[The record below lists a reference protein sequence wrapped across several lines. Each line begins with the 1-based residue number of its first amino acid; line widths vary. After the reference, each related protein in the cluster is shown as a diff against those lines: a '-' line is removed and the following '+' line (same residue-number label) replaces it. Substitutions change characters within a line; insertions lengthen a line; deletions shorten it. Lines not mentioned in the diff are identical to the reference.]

1 MTVFTKR
8 AVNVFAPTTAAGVAR
23 GADMGEAMQWGT
35 EVERATDGAAAGRVD
50 QSTWAGLA
58 TITGTRA
65 GQPAIVYGPDAGSH
79 TDPVVGGTVANVGEY
94 YWSASPE
101 GWRRAGNLQR
111 TLVHALSAGAGT
123 ANAVQAISDVQF
135 STAAYEALIT
145 VNFTAANT
153 GAMTLAI
160 NGETPRP
167 LVTNTGEAIP
177 SGYVKPKMSALVQI
191 DSAGNYRLFSYGDAT
206 AVQASAE
213 AAQAAAE
220 AAQTAAEAVA
230 AAIASAPQWAFASK
244 AALALF
250 NPAVAPDFV
259 TFAGYAS
266 AGDGGSAIYRKV
278 SSEPS
283 HAGKVQDGNGQW
295 YELAEINPKP
305 EMFGAAG
312 DGSTDDTTAL
322 ADMLAYA
329 PAGADI
335 DLRRKSYKYT
345 TLSVAKDVTLRN
357 GSLLCA
363 ATTGVQITVNPAAR
377 LTARKVKFTGGGS
390 ETTADANQ
398 NHSLISQIGA
408 SRIAPGVGMDIE
420 GCEFSGCGYIL
431 LLSKW
436 CNGHR
441 FVGNKFSDFAYA
453 GFMVLSCNDGIAMHN
468 RVEGQDAVGI
478 GGDAYGIS
486 FTHWS
491 LGYNDDPNAGTP
503 LAVNPFCNN
512 WQVLGN
518 TIIAPKIWEG
528 IDFHGGYNNVVAF
541 NRVFGA
547 LSGILLGCGSGDAAN
562 YAGWN
567 NIITCNLVQASN
579 EDGTAI
585 PGLVA
590 VYGITVQ
597 GGSASQHDCV
607 TVTNNIIRGY
617 GGQVKSGGVAVPN
630 NLVPALNIN
639 VYVQRLVCTGN
650 TVAGWSGCAIS
661 ISQGAG
667 SAVLDSNMFSGMRDT
682 QASSAVIRFQSD
694 APGRYS
700 IDGCVLDDTGNAP
713 AFGVVTSSTVK
724 GRITYGSDFR
734 RATTE
739 VAGGFTSPGE
749 VRSVQYA

>member
-1 MTVFTKR
+1 MADLAR
-8 AVNVFAPTTAAGVAR
+8 NIWADGPAASPIQPPKVEIR
-23 GADMGEAMQWGT
+23 KWGT
-35 EVERATDGAAAGRVD
+35 RVEGWIDALATNSAAARATKALLDADLSSVADSLRWVLEDPTPANNGIYRKIGGPGTGSWLRVAD
-50 QSTWAGLA
+50 LPYNVIYAQN
-58 TITGTRA
+58 TG
-65 GQPAIVYGPDAGSH
+65 S
-79 TDPVVGGTVANVGEY
+79 
-94 YWSASPE
+94 
-101 GWRRAGNLQR
+101 
-111 TLVHALSAGAGT
+111 GT
-123 ANAVQAISDVQF
+123 ANVIVATTTVPIGM
-135 STAAYEALIT
+135 AAYSQL
-145 VNFTAANT
+145 VSLPFVAANGLGGVT
-153 GAMTLAI
+153 VAI
-160 NGETPRP
+160 NGDAPRE
-167 LVTNTGEAIP
+167 LVTNTGEEIP
-177 SGYVKPKMSALVQI
+177 AGYLQPKMSALLQI
-191 DSAGNYRLFSYGDAT
+191 DSDGNYRLFSYGDASAIQ
-206 AVQASAE
+206 AVIEGLLVSATAE
-213 AAQAAAE
+213 ADRAELAAG
-220 AAQTAAEAVA
+220 AV
-230 AAIASAPQWAFASK
+230 ASAPQWAFPSK
-244 AALALF
+244 GALALF
-250 NPAVAPDFV
+250 SPSVAPDFV
-259 TFAGYAS
+259 TFAGYSA
-266 AGDGGSAIYRKV
+266 AGDGGGAIYRKV
-278 SSEPS
+278 ADEPS
-283 HAGKVQDGNGQW
+283 HAGKQQDGGGRW
-295 YELAEINPKP
+295 YELAEIAPKP
-305 EMFGAAG
+305 EMFGAVG
-312 DGSTDDTTAL
+312 DGVSDDTTAL
-322 ADMLAYA
+322 ANMLAYA
-329 PAGADI
+329 PAGAEI
-335 DLRRKSYKYT
+335 DLRRKAFKYT
-345 TLSVAKDVTLRN
+345 TLSVTKRVTIRN
-357 GSLLCA
+357 GSLLCD
-363 ATTGVQITVNPAAR
+363 ATTGIQISVDPAAR
-377 LTARKVKFTGGGS
+377 LTACNVKFTGGGS
-390 ETTADANQ
+390 EDTVDTNQ
-398 NHSLISQIGA
+398 NHSLISQIGV
-408 SRIAPGVGMDIE
+408 SRSVPGVGMDIE

-431 LLSKW
+431 LFSKW

-491 LGYNDDPNAGTP
+491 LDYNDDPNAGTP
-503 LAVNPFCNN
+503 LAANPFCNN

-547 LSGILLGCGSGDAAN
+547 QSGILLGCGSGDAAN

-567 NIITCNLVQASN
+567 NTISFNLVQASN

-590 VYGITVQ
+590 IYGITVQ

-724 GRITYGSDFR
+724 ARITYGSDFR

-739 VAGGFTSPGE
+739 VAGSFTSPGE
-749 VRSVQYA
+749 IRKTQYA